1 MIVLFSNFFEDPPH
15 CLPNGCTSLQSALRC
30 TRVPFSPHPC
40 NMCCCSVAKSWPTLC
55 DPVGFLWHTRLPCP
69 SLSLSLLKFMSI
81 ESMMLFNHII
91 LCHPLLFPLSLPS
104 IRVFSNESALPIR
117 WPRWFSFSISP
128 SNEYSGLI
136 SFRNDW
142 FYLLAVQGAHKSF
155 LQHCNSKA
163 SVLQHSTFF
172 MVHLS
177 HDYWKNHSFDYMD
190 ICWQWDFFV
199 F

>member
-117 WPRWFSFSISP
+117 WPKYWSFSFSISP
-128 SNEYSGLI
+128 SNEYIGLI
-136 SFRNDW
+136 SFRID
-142 FYLLAVQGAHKSF
+142 F
-155 LQHCNSKA
+155 L
-163 SVLQHSTFF
+163 
-172 MVHLS
+172 
-177 HDYWKNHSFDYMD
+177 
-190 ICWQWDFFV
+190 
-199 F
+199 